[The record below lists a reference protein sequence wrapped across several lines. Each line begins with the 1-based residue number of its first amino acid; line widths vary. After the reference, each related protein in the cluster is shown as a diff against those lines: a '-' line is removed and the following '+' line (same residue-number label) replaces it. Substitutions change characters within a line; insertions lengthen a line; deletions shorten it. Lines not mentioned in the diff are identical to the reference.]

1 MLPSRKASELPDAPP
16 VLRLRDRPLPRDRR
30 SPAAAR
36 SQQVVGG
43 PPAESNGLQPVG
55 PADPCG
61 AGRLQGLVGQD
72 AAAANSAA
80 LPAEYRILY
89 PDMSAGT
96 GFVQDRVTIRVD
108 GQNHITSVQCG

>member
-1 MLPSRKASELPDAPP
+1 MRHL
-16 VLRLRDRPLPRDRR
+16 
-30 SPAAAR
+30 SPISGLAFCLAIGLAGCGPE
-36 SQQVVGG
+36 QPVVGG

-96 GFVQDRVTIRVD
+96 GFKQERVTIRVD
-108 GQNHITSVQCG
+108 GQNHIMSVQCG